1 MYFTEYEIRYTD
13 DGPIER
19 NIMKKSFS
27 IIFFAILL
35 AFFVSSFASAD
46 TTKKTV
52 TAVIEEGTNYVFH
65 VLAVSRVN
73 FNSDYAYIYKD
84 TVVDEDKDY
93 IYKQNKHLAL
103 SDEEEEGDLVKIII
117 LFPAYVNLDAKDK
130 IKEYYSLLNNG
141 LKTGD
146 FKAFLEKYS
155 MQIENFNSW
164 PLNKESINES
174 YLKSLDGH
182 AEIIKRIGEV
192 YVRNFSVYDKRL
204 WKVETGKMEKT
215 SAIINDYLKYANLI
229 PKWEAVTGLKFKA
242 DTYYVLM
249 CRSIEG
255 GPNSIALGYD
265 RNVFYSDAPFSFLN
279 RFVSHE
285 VGSTLLAGVF
295 TDALKSSGYKF
306 SDLYMAYQNL
316 AEFYNCQVLKITYF
330 YNIMPESYHSE
341 EYMKIYND
349 MYENN
354 KNIPPKDMLTSGID
368 GFLKLQAD
376 AKNVVKE

>member
-1 MYFTEYEIRYTD
+1 
-13 DGPIER
+13 
-19 NIMKKSFS
+19 MKK
-27 IIFFAILL
+27 IIFITILL
-35 AFFVSSFASAD
+35 TLFASSFASAD

-93 IYKQNKHLAL
+93 IYKQYKHLAL
-103 SDEEEEGDLVKIII
+103 PGEEEGHLTKIII
-117 LFPAYVNLDAKDK
+117 LFPAYINLDTKAK
-130 IKEYYSLLNNG
+130 IKEYYSLLNDG

-155 MQIENFNSW
+155 AQIENFNSW

-174 YLKSLDGH
+174 YLKSLDGY

-255 GPNSIALGYD
+255 GPNSIALSYD

-285 VGSTLLAGVF
+285 AGSALLAGIF

-316 AEFYNCQVLKITYF
+316 TEFYNCQVLKITYF
-330 YNIMPESYHSE
+330 YNIMPENYHSE

-349 MYENN
+349 MYEIN
-354 KNIPPKDMLTSGID
+354 KNIPPKDMLASGID